1 MKIDWIF
8 ITTSV
13 FKIIF
18 YFKKYIKNTY
28 IYIYIFK
35 NTLHYNTNLTYTFLA
50 TKFKYIAST
59 ACDLNFNLRNNE
71 KESKEFFFGE
81 KVKRSTK

>member
-8 ITTSV
+8 IIASV

-18 YFKKYIKNTY
+18 YFKKYKKNTY
-28 IYIYIFK
+28 IYIFLKI
-35 NTLHYNTNLTYTFLA
+35 HYTTIQYQTYTFLA
-50 TKFKYIAST
+50 TKFKYIASS

-71 KESKEFFFGE
+71 KESKELFFGE